1 MIKSLLN
8 EFLKK
13 FYQVIIVTL
22 VCFNLSLI
30 ALSVIQTIRL
40 NSALH
45 DLEVIE
51 SKHLAEKEKEKSEYL
66 ESLMEKQGEINAIS
80 SEYEALKHEQ
90 SEKQRVIY
98 KNVEKIIDRPVYRNV
113 CLDDDGL
120 SEINSAIEAY
130 DPKQF
135 ASTLPTATKN

>member
-1 MIKSLLN
+1 MIKSLLD

-13 FYQVIIVTL
+13 SYQAIIVVL
-22 VCFNLSLI
+22 VCFNLSLM

-40 NSALH
+40 KSAIH
-45 DLEVIE
+45 ELEVIE

-66 ESLMEKQGEINAIS
+66 EALIEKQGEIEEIS
-80 SEYEALKHEQ
+80 SEYEALKQEQ
-90 SEKQRVIY
+90 AEKQRVIY
-98 KNVEKIIDRPVYRNV
+98 KTVEKIVDRPIYRNV

-120 SEINSAIEAY
+120 SEINKAINSY

-135 ASTLPTATKN
+135 ASTVSKTP

>member
-1 MIKSLLN
+1 MKILLD

-13 FYQVIIVTL
+13 FYQVIIVVL
-22 VCFNLSLI
+22 VCFSLSLM

-40 NSALH
+40 NSAIH
-45 DLEVIE
+45 ELEVIE
-51 SKHLAEKEKEKSEYL
+51 SKHLAEKEKEKSDYL

-80 SEYEALKHEQ
+80 SEYEALRQEQ

-98 KNVEKIIDRPVYRNV
+98 KTVEKIVDRPIYRNV

-120 SEINSAIEAY
+120 SEINKAVNAY

-135 ASTLPTATKN
+135 ASTMPKTP